1 MDDAVFPINITMILT
16 QIRIFSF
23 VLSLDVA
30 FATKNSQTS
39 VNNVMIQ

>member
-1 MDDAVFPINITMILT
+1 MDDAVFPINIPMILT
-16 QIRIFSF
+16 QIKIFKY

-39 VNNVMIQ
+39 VKNVMIQ